1 MMGVHPACKPLL
13 RLVFAATNHHI
24 SWHCQTSVHD
34 IITKTRN
41 VVVVVRLNGVMRMVV
56 IVTNR
61 LSVNE
66 AYAIDFEDRFKKRV
80 HLVDQSPGF
89 IRNEVHRP
97 KPMKFEHET
106 GVFID
111 DPDQTCF
118 YEVKTWWQSFAD
130 FQAWVNSDMFKEA
143 HANRPPK
150 DMFTGPSKILV
161 HEIVTSTDIGH

>member
-1 MMGVHPACKPLL
+1 
-13 RLVFAATNHHI
+13 
-24 SWHCQTSVHD
+24 
-34 IITKTRN
+34 
-41 VVVVVRLNGVMRMVV
+41 MVV

-66 AYAIDFEDRFKKRV
+66 AYSIDFEDRFKKRV

-97 KPMKFEHET
+97 KPKQFDRET
-106 GVFID
+106 GTFVD
-111 DPDQTCF
+111 DPAQNGF
-118 YEVKTWWQSFAD
+118 YEVKTWWQSFED

-150 DMFTGPSKILV
+150 DMFSGPSKILV
-161 HEIVTSTDIGH
+161 HEIVTSTDIDH